1 MTAGV
6 ITILACKFI
15 ASASAQDAPVSETA
29 VTTTTAATGVGAKP
43 FFLGMTQLKGQGL
56 RAEKW

>member
-15 ASASAQDAPVSETA
+15 ASASAQDAAVSETA
-29 VTTTTAATGVGAKP
+29 VTTTTAANGMAAKP
-43 FFLGMTQLKGQGL
+43 FLGMTQLKGQGL
-56 RAEKW
+56 RPEKW